1 MTKSD
6 MRWRRTERN
15 LMQAFGDAFKEKPV
29 DRISVTALSR
39 EADIN
44 KATFYLHYRDVY
56 DLAEAYVR
64 HQARESVER
73 MDYLDEFFSDPKAFA
88 AHFVDDID
96 RNDDIIRPIV
106 ERSFLPLFMDQL
118 TQSLSDRLTDLNRGH
133 SDDLFEQIMLTFI
146 VNGFLSATARF
157 AKSDRETLVTV
168 SGHMLAGIREYG
180 ERHFG
185 PPQQSTID

>member
-1 MTKSD
+1 MTKND

-15 LMQAFGDAFKEKPV
+15 LMQAFGSAFKEKPV

-64 HQARESVER
+64 HQARELIER

-96 RNDDIIRPIV
+96 SNDEIIRPIV
-106 ERSFLPLFMDQL
+106 DRHFLPLFMDQL
-118 TQSLSDRLTDLNRGH
+118 TQSLSNRLTDLNRGH
-133 SDDLFEQIMLTFI
+133 SDDIFEQIMLTFI
-146 VNGFLSATARF
+146 VSGFLSVTARF
-157 AKSDRETLVTV
+157 GESDRETLVAV
-168 SGHMLAGIREYG
+168 SGHMLAGISEYG

-185 PPQQSTID
+185 PRQQGTLA